1 MASMDAGEHML
12 TMLQSMRNKLER
24 QVSFD
29 NIKGETHSTYTL
41 LGIKCPFFLFPAE
54 KRWILNH
61 VIQKINGYFIPK
73 RA

>member
-29 NIKGETHSTYTL
+29 NIKGETKVL
-41 LGIKCPFFLFPAE
+41 
-54 KRWILNH
+54 
-61 VIQKINGYFIPK
+61 
-73 RA
+73 